1 MASRSSSI
9 RIGSTGSFA
18 QSLRVVGSWSHVP
31 RDRKIERLRY
41 LLDQH
46 VDRRLNNHRH
56 FLCEWRTYRDLT
68 QDELASCLDTSTGM
82 IAAWEAGDRG
92 IRLQDQFR
100 LFAALRIRPAQFFER
115 PS

>member
-1 MASRSSSI
+1 MSRTLLARFAKSS
-9 RIGSTGSFA
+9 GSHCRFA
-18 QSLRVVGSWSHVP
+18 AAVLRS
-31 RDRKIERLRY
+31 RDVAR
-41 LLDQH
+41 Q
-46 VDRRLNNHRH
+46 
-56 FLCEWRTYRDLT
+56 
-68 QDELASCLDTSTGM
+68 EL